1 MTTYIHCNMSP
12 GLWQGFL
19 SFFLFIAQPQPP
31 IYIYCDTSW
40 CFCIL
45 IHFSFFLMLIFHSI
59 ISIMSTIARCHH
71 NMSLVCFFLSLL
83 NNYVLLDYLLHMTT
97 PTCLQ
102 MQHRVDF
109 ICFICTQ
116 TATTSQP
123 QSPTNHYLN
132 TSTYNHHTTTPPPIL
147 VMADDEWA

>member
-97 PTCLQ
+97 PNSLANA
-102 MQHRVDF
+102 
-109 ICFICTQ
+109 TQ
-116 TATTSQP
+116 GRFYMFYLHSDSHYITTIATNKPLSKHI
-123 QSPTNHYLN
+123 N
-132 TSTYNHHTTTPPPIL
+132 I
-147 VMADDEWA
+147 